1 MIFNMGMSEILI
13 IAGLALVVM
22 GPEKFPEFAK
32 LALRAWRDLRGYVD
46 DVKREVRQELK
57 PVKKELDDLSRRT
70 PEEYIDH
77 FTGSGSEDSDDSG
90 EPDESYD
97 DPYEDI
103 PGGEP
108 YEPDP
113 ADLEPN
119 APDDDD
125 DEADDVTPE
134 TDVDDSEQSE
144 DWAPP
149 APADD
154 PDASDSAEDEAVG
167 ETPVADTPERSDG

>member
-1 MIFNMGMSEILI
+1 MIGNLGMTEMII

-32 LALRAWRDLRGYVD
+32 LAMRAWRDMRGYVD
-46 DVKREVRQELK
+46 DVKREMKEELK
-57 PVKKELDDLSRRT
+57 PIKNELQDLSRRT

-77 FTGSGSEDSDDSG
+77 FTGAGDDGSD
-90 EPDESYD
+90 D
-97 DPYEDI
+97 DPYAEI

-113 ADLEPN
+113 ADLAPN
-119 APDDDD
+119 PPDEDDG
-125 DEADDVTPE
+125 VTSE
-134 TDVDDSEQSE
+134 TGGAVEDSEQSE

-154 PDASDSAEDEAVG
+154 PDASDSAADEAVG
-167 ETPVADTPERSDG
+167 GAPVADTPERLDG